1 MIHAIVTHLIASS
14 FGAMIGF
21 VLFALFRISSD
32 E

>member
-14 FGAMIGF
+14 VGALIGF
-21 VLFALFRISSD
+21 FLFALFRMSGD